1 MTTEEI
7 KNRWSYYAIDEN
19 VDVEIDEEL
28 IAKIVG
34 MCPDLENTVMIYT
47 DYKLNGEE
55 RPLIDYQ
62 IGSVRDDFDFGPVVF
77 VNKDIFDEVI
87 EKSFDNIRKSRYS
100 WFYDI
105 RLNLSIAGKFC
116 HIAQPMY
123 EAKTKEVDERTSGDK
138 QFDYVNPRNADI
150 QKECEEIF
158 TDYLKKTGAVI
169 KESDLKLAEED
180 NGTYPVEA
188 SVVIPVFNRAKTI
201 LDAVRSA
208 LGQKCDFP
216 FNVIVVDN
224 CSTDGTSE
232 LLAKAKEEYKNLCVI
247 TPTKEEKLGIGGCWM
262 KAVNSEYAGKYCVQ
276 LDSDDEYSSEN
287 TLSTI
292 VKAFKR
298 DKSAMVIGG
307 YQLVNFDGKPLF
319 TDNLE
324 RNYILHN
331 EWTDDNGF
339 NNALRINGL
348 GAPRA
353 FRTSILRANP
363 MPNVSYG
370 EDYAVAIRIT
380 REWKIT
386 RIKEVMYNCRRWEG
400 NTDAQLSIEKVNI
413 NNTYKDS
420 LRSAE
425 LKARGIF
432 NS

>member
-28 IAKIVG
+28 VAKIVG

-62 IGSVRDDFDFGPVVF
+62 IGSARDDFDFGPVVF

-123 EAKTKEVDERTSGDK
+123 EAKTKEVDERASEDK

-158 TDYLKKTGAVI
+158 TDYLKKIGAVI

-201 LDAVRSA
+201 LDAVKSA

-262 KAVNSEYAGKYCVQ
+262 KAVDSEYAGKYCVQ

>member
-7 KNRWSYYAIDEN
+7 KNRWSYYTIDEN

-123 EAKTKEVDERTSGDK
+123 EAKTKEVDERASGDK

-262 KAVNSEYAGKYCVQ
+262 KAVDSEYAGKYCVQ

-353 FRTSILRANP
+353 FRTSILRTNP

-425 LKARGIF
+425 LKARGFF

>member
-1 MTTEEI
+1 MTTEDI

-123 EAKTKEVDERTSGDK
+123 EAKTKEVDERASGDK

-158 TDYLKKTGAVI
+158 TDYLKKTGAII

-208 LGQKCDFP
+208 LSQKCDFP